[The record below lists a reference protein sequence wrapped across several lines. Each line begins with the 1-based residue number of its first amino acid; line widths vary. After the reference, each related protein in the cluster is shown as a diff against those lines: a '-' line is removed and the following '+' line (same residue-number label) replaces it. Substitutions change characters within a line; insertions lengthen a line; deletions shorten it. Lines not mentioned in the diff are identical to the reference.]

1 MIRKTK
7 FLVIRLVELFPFV
20 HTFIYNNIYRLPF
33 LFPHEKDYH
42 GLNLLIKNTDK
53 GDFIDVGGNIG
64 LSVLGFRK
72 LGFKNKIHIFEPKKY
87 CLNRLTKIN
96 KRLGNIKLYNYGLS
110 SKNKKL
116 NLFTPIFKGR
126 LYHFFTSQNKNYTI
140 KRLKKLYKNKY
151 KEFYFEKEVCHF
163 FRFEN
168 IKKNIRPIFIK
179 IDVEGHDHDVI
190 KGMLPTL
197 KKFKP
202 IILAEYNSENF
213 KLIYKMLNKIYNFH
227 LYNLESNK
235 LNVLSKKKINKLMRR
250 DFRDNHLTKERNI
263 FLVRK

>member
-64 LSVLGFRK
+64 LQVLGFRK

-96 KRLGNIKLYNYGLS
+96 
-110 SKNKKL
+110 
-116 NLFTPIFKGR
+116 
-126 LYHFFTSQNKNYTI
+126 
-140 KRLKKLYKNKY
+140 
-151 KEFYFEKEVCHF
+151 
-163 FRFEN
+163 
-168 IKKNIRPIFIK
+168 KNIRPIFIK